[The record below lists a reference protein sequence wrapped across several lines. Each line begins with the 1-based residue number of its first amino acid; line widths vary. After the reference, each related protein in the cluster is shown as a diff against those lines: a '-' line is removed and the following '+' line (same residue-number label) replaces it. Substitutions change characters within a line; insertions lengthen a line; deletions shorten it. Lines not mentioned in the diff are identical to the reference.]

1 MRAKLAGYNARRLES
16 NEQVYERALNHRSD
30 SYKIDGEKNTWRTHE
45 RMCVQS
51 VEKKTG
57 RYKSR
62 DYKVARLVP
71 MKPLKIYNKMNL
83 YV

>member
-51 VEKKTG
+51 VEKKQVATN
-57 RYKSR
+57 RETTKSPDWCR
-62 DYKVARLVP
+62 
-71 MKPLKIYNKMNL
+71 
-83 YV
+83 